1 MSKTNSLSRPSLPT
15 GWLTPPSESNNEET
29 YGSDYRPNNYSKP
42 LEKPFGTANRPPPL
56 VGALSLSGR
65 KFRFGKN
72 RALLNTRKYPNANTS
87 PASNKNAE
95 WWQTAELGTGANE
108 PSSIGWANSYNKP
121 LATVSNGSV
130 APPPATRKNPAKND
144 RRPHANISYHP
155 DFSGRWPTNDERRKY
170 RTMTFR
176 GYPNTT
182 ITRKNMENKESRKLA
197 HKKRTSEAVGNR
209 WTPKSGNTRN
219 ASRRKSMSAIE
230 NAMAERNAA
239 MARNG
244 YLPIKSTVVIPK
256 TTTAPIDP
264 TLEADIDA
272 TLAAMWK

>member
-130 APPPATRKNPAKND
+130 APPPAT
-144 RRPHANISYHP
+144 
-155 DFSGRWPTNDERRKY
+155 FFLVTNDPPFLEI
-170 RTMTFR
+170 TFCL
-176 GYPNTT
+176 TF
-182 ITRKNMENKESRKLA
+182 SL
-197 HKKRTSEAVGNR
+197 
-209 WTPKSGNTRN
+209 
-219 ASRRKSMSAIE
+219 SALT
-230 NAMAERNAA
+230 
-239 MARNG
+239 
-244 YLPIKSTVVIPK
+244 LPAIPS
-256 TTTAPIDP
+256 AP
-264 TLEADIDA
+264 E
-272 TLAAMWK
+272 